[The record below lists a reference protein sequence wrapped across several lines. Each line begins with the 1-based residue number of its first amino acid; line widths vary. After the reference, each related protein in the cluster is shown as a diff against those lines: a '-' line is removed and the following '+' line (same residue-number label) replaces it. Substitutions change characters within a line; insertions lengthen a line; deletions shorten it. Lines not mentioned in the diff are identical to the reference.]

1 MSLCA
6 VFSHVQSFRRR
17 FRRMLTSPSRGRPI
31 AVRKI
36 HTTEASRTGLTVL
49 ALMAIVTS
57 ISPRA
62 GAQTP
67 APSAT
72 ESNSQSSTTDSPST
86 SSTVGASPAQSN
98 QAQSNQA
105 QSVQQP
111 PSAAPNVAAPFAVHT
126 DVDYPPNAEGNAVVV
141 LRFVVQVDGTIRDV
155 EVLLGDEP
163 FASAAAASALTWRF
177 YPARRDGQPVAA
189 RIDFEVTFEQ
199 SVRPTADVPAKQPD
213 AAAETTP
220 NQPPLVS
227 RGSATAAPQ
236 DFTEVTVQESLA
248 AGTQTLSR
256 AAARQIPGAFGDPM
270 RGVDLLP
277 GVTPT
282 VSGLP
287 FFYVRGAPPANTGFY
302 FDGVRLPFL
311 YHAFLGPSIIH
322 PELIDAVHLHS
333 GPAPSRYGGN
343 AGGVVEGDMR
353 APSGNRVVNL
363 SLGVFD
369 AGGMVDTP
377 FADGK
382 GRLFLAGRYSY
393 VALAASLFSSVKADF
408 WNYQGYATYALTP
421 RDNIGVLLIGAYDL
435 AQQEE
440 KWESE
445 FHIADVRWDHS
456 FGRSTSARIAG
467 TIEYDST
474 EVPDG
479 RSTDFRLAG
488 RATFTHRFSEDLRW
502 ESGINGSRD
511 DYDLNVYLGRAQNEI
526 FQLFPSRVDS
536 MFGAYSELSWDVN
549 SRVKVVPGLRVERY
563 STLGDK
569 EWAIDP
575 RITATYKLT
584 DALQTTHGFGISH
597 QTPNWLPNVAAIRVA
612 GLGPE
617 GLQKAVFTTSGIE
630 ARLPNDWVGSAAV
643 FHNAIFAVTDPFGA
657 SQSLALEV
665 QERAL
670 GRSYGLELS
679 LRRSLTRRFGGM
691 LSYTLSRTTRTYD
704 DRETL
709 SGADRTHVVNLAGL
723 YTLGANWRLGARA
736 VGYSGYPGRLRGEPT
751 VFNQSRAPFFFRAD
765 VRVERRFRLS
775 ERSYWSIVGELLNAT
790 GSPDV
795 LRRVCHQSSQFSDET
810 HCNDTQVG
818 PLMLPNVKVEAV
830 F

>member
-17 FRRMLTSPSRGRPI
+17 FRRMPTSSSQEGPLAI
-31 AVRKI
+31 RKI
-36 HTTEASRTGLTVL
+36 HTTEASRSGLGAL
-49 ALMAIVTS
+49 ALAAVVTS
-57 ISPRA
+57 ISPFA
-62 GAQTP
+62 VAQTP
-67 APSAT
+67 VPSAA
-72 ESNSQSSTTDSPST
+72 ESNPQSPPNQALPNQTLPNQ
-86 SSTVGASPAQSN
+86 AASN
-98 QAQSNQA
+98 QALSNPGTDEQPNA
-105 QSVQQP
+105 VPSV
-111 PSAAPNVAAPFAVHT
+111 SAPFAVHT
-126 DVDYPPNAEGNAVVV
+126 DVEYPPNAEGNAVVV
-141 LRFVVQVDGTIRDV
+141 LRFVVQVDGSIRDV

-199 SVRPTADVPAKQPD
+199 SVQPAVVVPTEQPNAPLEPTSSQPA
-213 AAAETTP
+213 TM
-220 NQPPLVS
+220 V
-227 RGSATAAPQ
+227 RGSATAAQQ

-333 GPAPSRYGGN
+333 GPVPTRYGGN

-353 APSGNRVVNL
+353 APSGSRVVNL

-369 AGGMVDTP
+369 AGGMVDAP

-456 FGRSTSARIAG
+456 FGPSTNARIAG

-526 FQLFPSRVDS
+526 FELFPSRADS
-536 MFGAYSELSWDVN
+536 MFGAYTELAWDV
-549 SRVKVVPGLRVERY
+549 SPRVKVVPGLRVERY

-584 DALQTTHGFGISH
+584 DSVQTTHGFGISH

-670 GRSYGLELS
+670 GRSYGLELA

-709 SGADRTHVVNLAGL
+709 SGADRTHVINLAGL

-795 LRRVCHQSSQFSDET
+795 LRRVCHQSDPSSDRAD
-810 HCNDTQVG
+810 CNDTRVG

>member
-6 VFSHVQSFRRR
+6 VSNYVQSFRRH
-17 FRRMLTSPSRGRPI
+17 FRIMHGFTCGLARGGI
-31 AVRKI
+31 TKI
-36 HTTEASRTGLTVL
+36 HRRSGSGRSMRMMAALAVVASLSPEVWAQVATGVAPEGNAEAPDAEPGSEDD
-49 ALMAIVTS
+49 
-57 ISPRA
+57 
-62 GAQTP
+62 
-67 APSAT
+67 APSA
-72 ESNSQSSTTDSPST
+72 SDVS
-86 SSTVGASPAQSN
+86 
-98 QAQSNQA
+98 
-105 QSVQQP
+105 
-111 PSAAPNVAAPFAVHT
+111 APFAEYT
-126 DVDYPPNAEGNAVVV
+126 DVDYPPNGDGDAVVV
-141 LRFVVQVDGTIRDV
+141 LRFVVQADGAIRDV

-163 FASAAAASALTWRF
+163 FASVAANAALTWRF
-177 YPARRDGQPVAA
+177 LPARRDGQPVAA
-189 RIDFEVTFEQ
+189 RIDFQVTFEQ
-199 SVRPTADVPAKQPD
+199 TVVEPTPKPGPTTDPARTAEGASVAEVAPT
-213 AAAETTP
+213 T
-220 NQPPLVS
+220 
-227 RGSATAAPQ
+227 RGSATATRQ
-236 DFTEVTVQESLA
+236 DETVVTVQETLA
-248 AGTQTLSR
+248 AGSQTLSR

-270 RGVDLLP
+270 RGVDVLP

-353 APSGNRVVNL
+353 GPSGSRVVNL

-377 FADGK
+377 FANGK
-382 GRLFLAGRYSY
+382 GRLFAAGRYSY
-393 VALAASLFSSVKADF
+393 VALAASLFSSVKANF

-421 RDNIGVLLIGAYDL
+421 RDNIGVLLVGAYDL
-435 AQQEE
+435 AEQGD

-445 FHIADVRWDHS
+445 FHIADLRWDHS
-456 FGRSTSARIAG
+456 FGSATNARLAA
-467 TIEYDST
+467 TIEHDST

-488 RATFTHRFSEDLRW
+488 RAQLTHRFSEDLKW

-511 DYDLNVYLGRAQNEI
+511 DYDLDVYLERAQSEI
-526 FQLFPSRVDS
+526 FELFPSRVDS
-536 MFGAYSELSWDVN
+536 MFGGYTELSWDVTP
-549 SRVKVVPGLRVERY
+549 RIRVVPGLRVEHY

-569 EWAIDP
+569 QWAFDP
-575 RITATYKLT
+575 RISATYKLT
-584 DALQTTHGFGISH
+584 DEIQTTHGFGISH

-617 GLQKAVFTTSGIE
+617 GLQKAVFTTSGVE
-630 ARLPNDWVGSAAV
+630 ARLPSDWVGSASL

-657 SQSLALEV
+657 SQSLAVEV

-679 LRRSLTRRFGGM
+679 LRRSLTRRFGGI
-691 LSYTLSRTTRTYD
+691 LSYTLSRTTRTYP
-704 DRETL
+704 DRVTI
-709 SGADRTHVVNLAGL
+709 SGADRTHVINLAGL

-736 VGYSGYPGRLRGEPT
+736 VGYSGYPGRFRGERP
-751 VFNQSRAPFFFRAD
+751 VFDQSRAPFFFRAD

-790 GSPDV
+790 GTPDV
-795 LRRVCHQSSQFSDET
+795 LRRTCYEPSEINPNVECD
-810 HCNDTQVG
+810 DTRVG
-818 PLMLPNVKVEAV
+818 PLMLPNIKVEAV

>member
-6 VFSHVQSFRRR
+6 VSSYVQSFRRR
-17 FRRMLTSPSRGRPI
+17 FRRLTTATITREPTGIRKIQDTLPSRAFAAGLLTALVVASTSPKAWGQEPQDPPVTSDAGREAETATSALPSVSSPEPILTSVEYP
-31 AVRKI
+31 
-36 HTTEASRTGLTVL
+36 
-49 ALMAIVTS
+49 
-57 ISPRA
+57 A
-62 GAQTP
+62 G
-67 APSAT
+67 
-72 ESNSQSSTTDSPST
+72 
-86 SSTVGASPAQSN
+86 G
-98 QAQSNQA
+98 
-105 QSVQQP
+105 
-111 PSAAPNVAAPFAVHT
+111 
-126 DVDYPPNAEGNAVVV
+126 EGDAVVV
-141 LRFVVQVDGTIRDV
+141 LRFVVGVDGSTRDV

-163 FASAAAASALTWRF
+163 FAGAAASAALTWRF
-177 YPARRDGQPVAA
+177 RPALRNGAPVAA
-189 RIDFEVTFEQ
+189 RIDFQVSFEQ
-199 SVRPTADVPAKQPD
+199 ATVPVEPEPVVRSEQGAAPAPAPPPT
-213 AAAETTP
+213 T
-220 NQPPLVS
+220 
-227 RGSATAAPQ
+227 RGSASASKQATA
-236 DFTEVTVQESLA
+236 EVTVQEKLA

-270 RGVDLLP
+270 RGVDVLP

-282 VSGLP
+282 ISGLP

-353 APSGNRVVNL
+353 PPSGNRTVNL

-377 FADGK
+377 FAGGK
-382 GRLFLAGRYSY
+382 GRFFVAGRYSY

-408 WNYQGYATYALTP
+408 WNYQGYVTYAVTP
-421 RDNIGVLLIGAYDL
+421 RDNVGVFLVGAYDL
-435 AQQEE
+435 AQQQEE

-445 FHIADVRWDHS
+445 FHIADLRWDHS
-456 FGRSTSARIAG
+456 FGSATTSRVAV
-467 TIEYDST
+467 TVEHDST

-479 RSTDFRLAG
+479 LSTDFRLAG
-488 RATFTHRFSEDLRW
+488 RAQITHRFSEELKW
-502 ESGINGSRD
+502 ETGINGSRD
-511 DYDLNVYLGRAQNEI
+511 DYDLNVFLERAQKEI
-526 FQLFPSRVDS
+526 FELFPSRVDS
-536 MFGAYSELSWDVN
+536 MAGGYTELSWDV
-549 SRVKVVPGLRVERY
+549 SPRVRVVPGLRVEHY

-569 EWAIDP
+569 QWAFDP
-575 RITATYKLT
+575 RISATYRLSDT
-584 DALQTTHGFGISH
+584 FQTTHGFGIAH
-597 QTPNWLPNVAAIRVA
+597 QTPNWLPNIAAIRVA
-612 GLGPE
+612 GLGTE
-617 GLQKAVFTTSGIE
+617 GLQRAVFTTSGIE

-643 FHNAIFAVTDPFGA
+643 FHNAIFGVTDPFGA
-657 SQSLALEV
+657 NQSLALDV
-665 QERAL
+665 QERSL

-679 LRRSLTRRFGGM
+679 LRRSLTRRFGGI

-704 DRETL
+704 DYETV

-736 VGYSGYPGRLRGEPT
+736 VGYSGYPGRMDGLRAP
-751 VFNQSRAPFFFRAD
+751 FDQSRAPFFFRAD

-775 ERSYWSIVGELLNAT
+775 ERSYWSLVGELLNAT

-795 LRRVCHQSSQFSDET
+795 MRRVCFEPLGSSQKVD
-810 HCNDTQVG
+810 CRDTQVG